1 MQPRNAIFG
10 GVLFAAL
17 TLAAI
22 DARAD
27 NDALARAQSL
37 YDELRYEEAYAA
49 YREALAIKGNRPT
62 DIADIYLHLGILAA
76 SMDRK
81 DEAVDQFARL
91 LLVNP
96 GAQLAKGVPPKVR
109 GPFEIAQTARATTN
123 SFRLDHAPI
132 NRLPAA
138 GGLQVEAQLQGDS
151 LDLARGVTLRYRQ
164 AGAASYSALSKEG
177 RGRLLF
183 TVAAS
188 ELPEKRDVEYF
199 LELNDAFGG
208 VLLEFGAANS
218 PIVVRAS
225 QGGATPVAA
234 SHVESTAAW
243 YKNPWIWVATGAGA
257 VLLLAG
263 GTAVAVALATAPN
276 PTAAEFG
283 KIETEVAHIR

>member
-1 MQPRNAIFG
+1 MQSRNAIFG

-17 TLAAI
+17 TLGAI
-22 DARAD
+22 DVHAD

-37 YDELRYEEAYAA
+37 YEELRYEEAYAA
-49 YREALAIKGNRPT
+49 YREALAIKGNRPA

-109 GPFEIAQTARATTN
+109 GPFETALLKRASTTP
-123 SFRLDHAPI
+123 FRLDHAPL

-151 LDLARGVTLRYRQ
+151 LDLARGITLRYRQ
-164 AGAASYSALSKEG
+164 VGATSYSALSKEG
-177 RGRLLF
+177 KGRLLF

-188 ELPEKRDVEYF
+188 ELPAKRDVEYF

-218 PIVVRAS
+218 PIVVRAA
-225 QGGATPVAA
+225 QGGPTPVAA
-234 SHVESTAAW
+234 AAAEPAAAW

-263 GTAVAVALATAPN
+263 GTAVAVALATAPT

>member
-1 MQPRNAIFG
+1 MRHRTAILG
-10 GVLFAAL
+10 AVLLAAL
-17 TLAAI
+17 PI
-22 DARAD
+22 PMGEVRAD

-37 YDELRYEEAYAA
+37 YEELRYEEAYSA
-49 YREALAIKGNRPT
+49 YREAMAIKGNRPA

-81 DEAVDQFARL
+81 DEAIDQFARL

-109 GPFEIAQTARATTN
+109 GPFETAQKTRSTTIP
-123 SFRLDHAPI
+123 FRLDHTPL
-132 NRLPAA
+132 NQLPAS

-164 AGAASYSALSKEG
+164 VGTASYSALSKEG
-177 RGRLLF
+177 KGRLLF

-188 ELPEKRDVEYF
+188 ELPAQRDVEYF

-218 PIVVRAS
+218 PIVVRP
-225 QGGATPVAA
+225 GKGAPTPVAA
-234 SHVESTAAW
+234 GPGEAGTAW

-257 VLLLAG
+257 VVVLAG
-263 GTAVAVALATAPN
+263 GTALAVALATAPN
-276 PTAAEFG
+276 PTSAEFG